1 MEERLQVEV
10 PGGTIGVRRLGA
22 GPPLVLINGYAG
34 SNLDWDPTFL
44 AALGRFATL
53 ICPDNRGIGASPAGD
68 GLERLSIESMAADAL
83 ATLDGLA
90 IDSAPLVGWSMGG
103 FIAQA
108 VALAAPARVEALV
121 LLGTDPGA
129 GAELGDR
136 EAWERLLDYGGSPR
150 EQASRLIALLFP
162 AAVAER
168 IDAEFGDLL
177 AKAREQLDHEVLD
190 AQERAM
196 GAWHQRRDTTALEAL
211 PTLAAA
217 GSLDA
222 VIPPANAELI
232 AARARDS
239 WLARFPGC
247 GHAFMAQ
254 EPERV
259 AALIAAFLGR

>member
-1 MEERLQVEV
+1 MEERLHVEV

-34 SNLDWDPTFL
+34 TNLDWDPTFL
-44 AALGRFATL
+44 AALSSGATL
-53 ICPDNRGIGASPAGD
+53 VCPDNRGIGSSPAGD
-68 GLERLSIESMAADAL
+68 GLAGLSIGSMAADAL
-83 ATLDGLA
+83 AALDRLGVR
-90 IDSAPLVGWSMGG
+90 SAPVIGWSMGG
-103 FIAQA
+103 FVAQA
-108 VALAAPARVEALV
+108 MALAAPERVEALV
-121 LLGTDPGA
+121 LLATDPGA
-129 GAELGDR
+129 GAERGDP
-136 EAWERLLDYGGSPR
+136 EAWRRLTDHTGTPR
-150 EQASRLIALLFP
+150 EQASRLISLLFP
-162 AAVAER
+162 PGVADS
-168 IDAEFGDLL
+168 IDAELGELL
-177 AKAREQLDHEVLD
+177 ATARAALDPAALT

-196 GAWHQRRDTTALEAL
+196 RDWHEPRDCAVLEAV

-217 GSLDA
+217 GSLDV

-254 EPERV
+254 QPERV